1 MFYLSNFLGSLHYGH
16 SLQTPTSGGGRAGY
30 GLYFKPLS
38 LHKLIYF
45 TMVAVGLH
53 ENVYARGN
61 IIGD

>member
-1 MFYLSNFLGSLHYGH
+1 MFYLSNFLGSLHFETA
-16 SLQTPTSGGGRAGY
+16 SRPTSGGGRAGY

-45 TMVAVGLH
+45 TMVAIGLH